1 MIIRQILKTHIK
13 INNKLSGDILDLSE
27 NYSKVRLKTISKM
40 ITDQSGLIH
49 GGFIFSL
56 ADFASMIAI
65 NHPNVVLA
73 GANVK
78 FLKPVRK
85 GDIIN
90 AEARVLRIEGK
101 KNVVEVIVKKD
112 TDVVFT
118 GEFIC
123 FIPEK
128 HILEK
133 SDV

>member
-133 SDV
+133 SDA

>member
-1 MIIRQILKTHIK
+1 
-13 INNKLSGDILDLSE
+13 
-27 NYSKVRLKTISKM
+27 M